1 MLPLVTT
8 KYLVPLTIIA
18 VLSVTETDAQMDPDG
33 NLVANNGI
41 AIQRV
46 ISGGSDRR
54 ISQPSQPSQAPSGQG
69 LNAFQTIL
77 AGFLLGSIYGRGFP
91 YSPPYVSLLRTSST
105 QQSSS
110 CIARRNDAG
119 RMRRHHNKYRTSDD
133 TDMKS
138 SSRIQSSSMSSSELV
153 SIAKKPNIITGESE
167 TSRIRSS
174 VNLKKTS
181 S

>member
-91 YSPPYVSLLRTSST
+91 YSPPYGYYYPYFGYPPYYGYLPYYYYYY
-105 QQSSS
+105 
-110 CIARRNDAG
+110 G
-119 RMRRHHNKYRTSDD
+119 
-133 TDMKS
+133 
-138 SSRIQSSSMSSSELV
+138 
-153 SIAKKPNIITGESE
+153 
-167 TSRIRSS
+167 
-174 VNLKKTS
+174 
-181 S
+181 